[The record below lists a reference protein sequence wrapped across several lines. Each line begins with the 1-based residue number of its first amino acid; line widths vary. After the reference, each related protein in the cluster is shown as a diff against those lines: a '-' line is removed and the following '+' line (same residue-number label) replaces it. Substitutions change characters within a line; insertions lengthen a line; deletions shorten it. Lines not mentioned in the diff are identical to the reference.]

1 MRFGNLMFD
10 PMFRYASRNDGT
22 TVHFTPVESAAL
34 SVLTAHA
41 GQILP
46 RQRLLDATQRGEI
59 DALERSVDLL
69 VNRLRTKLGDSA
81 RTPRFIATSY
91 GEGYSWI
98 AAPAPEPGDDIYVA
112 IGPAAG
118 PEALRAEPRVRA
130 FLTDLADALR
140 ARLPTERAVRLLPA
154 AAGLEA
160 GAPFRVEVGLRQ
172 DTAGVHCAVAL
183 REATSGAALRAER
196 WTIAPADE
204 AGAARTAAVA
214 FAAAIKSEIW
224 RSLASARGA
233 MAGPTDEPFELRLH
247 RAAVLLSRTPQT
259 WLESEAE
266 LEKLRAEDPDDPQT
280 ALMWASHLYA
290 RLVLDLASD
299 PAVLEP
305 QIEALV
311 FQALPHARGNP
322 MLALA
327 AAKLLCFVSRDH
339 LELAE
344 ALAEDAFA
352 ESTAFASA
360 FSVLGQLRLNRGRL
374 REAID
379 YFDQGIELAEPGSEF
394 QVFLMVLKCTT
405 LLALDD
411 RQACLAAS
419 ETLYRTKPLT
429 RMQMGLFL
437 ASPDEAL
444 PDDLRQILL
453 SLDAGLLRRLLL
465 HFDYL
470 FVRRVPDMAGR
481 KSMFRGVL
489 AQLAQHR
496 PLDELPPPVQAYA
509 LGGAG
514 EGM

>member
-10 PMFRYASRNDGT
+10 PMFRYASRDDGKT
-22 TVHFTPVESAAL
+22 IHFTPVESAAL
-34 SVLTAHA
+34 SVLIAHA
-41 GQILP
+41 GLILP

-140 ARLPTERAVRLLPA
+140 ARLPSERGVRLLPA
-154 AAGLEA
+154 AASLAA

-172 DTAGVHCAVAL
+172 DAAGVHCAVAL
-183 REATSGAALRAER
+183 RIAASGAALRAER
-196 WTIAPADE
+196 WTIAPMDE

-224 RSLASARGA
+224 RSLASSRGGL
-233 MAGPTDEPFELRLH
+233 AGPTDEPFELRLH

-266 LEKLRAEDPDDPQT
+266 LEKLRVEDPDDPQT

-299 PAVLEP
+299 PALLEP

-352 ESTAFASA
+352 QSTAFASA
-360 FSVLGQLRLNRGRL
+360 FAVLGQLRLNRGRL
-374 REAID
+374 HEAID

-405 LLALDD
+405 LLALGDW
-411 RQACLAAS
+411 QAS
-419 ETLYRTKPLT
+419 ERANEALYQTKPLT

-437 ASPDEAL
+437 SAPQDDLAE
-444 PDDLRQILL
+444 DLRQVLL
-453 SLDAGLLRRLLL
+453 GMDENLLRRLLA
-465 HFDYL
+465 HYDYL
-470 FVRRVPDMAGR
+470 FVRRVPDAAGR
-481 KSMFRGVL
+481 KNMVRGVL
-489 AQLAQHR
+489 AQLAR
-496 PLDELPPPVQAYA
+496 YRNLGELPASLQAYA
-509 LGGAG
+509 G
-514 EGM
+514 EGDRP

>member
-10 PMFRYASRNDGT
+10 PMFRYARRDDGT
-22 TVHFTPVESAAL
+22 TMHFTPVESAAL
-34 SVLTAHA
+34 SLLTAHA

-46 RQRLLDATQRGEI
+46 RQRLLDATQRGDV

-98 AAPAPEPGDDIYVA
+98 AARAPEPGEDVYVA

-118 PEALRAEPRVRA
+118 PEALRTEPRVRA
-130 FLTDLADALR
+130 FLDDLADALR
-140 ARLPTERAVRLLPA
+140 ARLPSERGVRLLAPK
-154 AAGLEA
+154 AGEGA
-160 GAPFRVEVGLRQ
+160 DAPFRVEVGLRQ
-172 DTAGVHCAVAL
+172 DTAGVHCAVVL
-183 REATSGAALRAER
+183 RAAASGAALRAER
-196 WTIAPADE
+196 WTIAPDDL
-204 AGAARTAAVA
+204 AGAARTAATA

-224 RSLASARGA
+224 RNLATAGGL
-233 MAGPTDEPFELRLH
+233 AGPTDEPIELRLH

-266 LEKLRAEDPDDPQT
+266 LEKLRAENPADPQT

-299 PAVLEP
+299 PAQLEP

-327 AAKLLCFVSRDH
+327 AAKLLCFVSREH

-352 ESTAFASA
+352 QSTAFASA
-360 FSVLGQLRLNRGRL
+360 FAVLGQLRLNRGRL
-374 REAID
+374 PEAID

-411 RQACLAAS
+411 RQACQAAC

-437 ASPDEAL
+437 ASPDEVL

-470 FVRRVPDMAGR
+470 FVRRVPDAAGR
-481 KSMFRGVL
+481 KNMFRGVL
-489 AQLAQHR
+489 TQLAQHR
-496 PLDELPPPVQAYA
+496 PLDDLPAPVRVYA
-509 LGGAG
+509 QGGAG
-514 EGM
+514 EGL